1 MWVRFPPGTEAEIE
15 PVRLIR
21 SRTRSPLRGQG
32 LCRAMPAR
40 SIPAGDGR
48 RKSNAG
54 SIDSLARVAHLGGP
68 RVYVA
73 PCLRAPFPPGT
84 EAGRGMNSE
93 ARKPGTESGSIDS
106 LARLAHPC
114 GAKGHSIKERGR
126 NSALKRGKELI
137 VAGDVTVAKP
147 ALRPSRRNQPAWA
160 LKGGLA
166 RLHSRLARQVCPG
179 RPVPACRQSMQHTS
193 SPIQPTAHWPRR
205 DPPPDAQNSR
215 QLA

>member
-1 MWVRFPPGTEAEIE
+1 M
-15 PVRLIR
+15 
-21 SRTRSPLRGQG
+21 
-32 LCRAMPAR
+32 
-40 SIPAGDGR
+40 
-48 RKSNAG
+48 
-54 SIDSLARVAHLGGP
+54 
-68 RVYVA
+68 
-73 PCLRAPFPPGT
+73 
-84 EAGRGMNSE
+84 
-93 ARKPGTESGSIDS
+93 
-106 LARLAHPC
+106 
-114 GAKGHSIKERGR
+114 GHSIEERGW

-205 DPPPDAQNSR
+205 DPPPDAQKQSPVSMKLPILCANCRTRVKREGDCRQSR
-215 QLA
+215 SAFANRAKPKAHRDLAGYSECRRLHFSDADGNAIRRRIRVRKNGSIFHRSTFVGLQIF